1 MIGRLESVNVGLPQ
15 TVEWFGREVL
25 TSIWKEPV
33 EGRVRAEGVNLVG
46 DAQADLR
53 VHGGPT
59 KAVYVYSV
67 EDYAWWSAQGYDV
80 GPATFGE
87 NFTVSG
93 IDCTAATTG
102 DVWRIG
108 SAVFGVMYPRQPC
121 FKLGIRM
128 GSAEFV
134 TTFGEAHRR
143 GIYLTILEAG
153 DVGAGDEIV
162 VER

>member
-80 GPATFGE
+80 GPAT
-87 NFTVSG
+87 
-93 IDCTAATTG
+93 TG

-134 TTFGEAHRR
+134 TTFGEADRR